1 MNDANMDKPRP
12 ELAAGLAAAL
22 AALAAAGQD
31 RQADPAVEERLVT
44 AFRARYG
51 GNAERWRHPWALRSW
66 IPTLAAAA
74 MLLVAVGAWWRFRV
88 PVPPVPAAPRVAVAP
103 PVLPVQ
109 PVTAAAAV
117 PEPQKRVSARRPGKV
132 LGRNPEPD
140 EGRFIPLP
148 EAARLSPA
156 ESLDVVRVKMPRSAM
171 MRFGLPV
178 SAERAWEPVKADV
191 VFGQDGMA
199 RAIRFVE

>member
-1 MNDANMDKPRP
+1 
-12 ELAAGLAAAL
+12 
-22 AALAAAGQD
+22 
-31 RQADPAVEERLVT
+31 
-44 AFRARYG
+44 
-51 GNAERWRHPWALRSW
+51 
-66 IPTLAAAA
+66 
-74 MLLVAVGAWWRFRV
+74 MLLVAAGAWWRFRV
-88 PVPPVPAAPRVAVAP
+88 PGPLVPAAPKVAVAP
-103 PVLPVQ
+103 PVLLVQ

-117 PEPQKRVSARRPGKV
+117 PEPQKRVSARRPEKA